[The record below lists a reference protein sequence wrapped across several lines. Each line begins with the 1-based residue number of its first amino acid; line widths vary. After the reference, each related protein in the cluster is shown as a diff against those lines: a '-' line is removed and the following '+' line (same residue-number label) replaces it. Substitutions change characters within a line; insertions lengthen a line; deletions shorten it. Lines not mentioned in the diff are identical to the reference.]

1 MEVVCVPLSDIAT
14 AIGVAA
20 TLSRQ
25 MTTPA
30 HARWPSLRSQID
42 MSTIIIRIEIR

>member
-1 MEVVCVPLSDIAT
+1 MEVVCVPLSDTAT

-25 MTTPA
+25 MTM
-30 HARWPSLRSQID
+30 LRMRVGLLSALK
-42 MSTIIIRIEIR
+42 